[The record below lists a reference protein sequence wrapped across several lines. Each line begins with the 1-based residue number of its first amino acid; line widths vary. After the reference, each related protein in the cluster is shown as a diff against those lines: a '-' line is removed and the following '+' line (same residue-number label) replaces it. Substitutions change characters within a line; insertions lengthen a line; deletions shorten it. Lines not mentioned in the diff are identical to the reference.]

1 MIGFKTIALIQSN
14 KLFEGIDVLIRN
26 ARNKVSVYLNSEST
40 LLYWSI
46 GACIN
51 SELRQDIR
59 LEYGARILAT
69 LWQQLT
75 QKHSK
80 GFSYSALTRMS
91 KVAVVFN
98 KETQ

>member
-26 ARNKVSVYLNSEST
+26 ARNKVSVCLNSEST

-46 GACIN
+46 GDCIN

-59 LEYGARILAT
+59 LEY
-69 LWQQLT
+69 
-75 QKHSK
+75 
-80 GFSYSALTRMS
+80 
-91 KVAVVFN
+91 
-98 KETQ
+98 